1 MCDKEQFEK
10 VREGLGCHSD
20 AFIEEPDCEHCQY
33 DSANCGLEVPSD
45 ALSLI
50 RQQAEKIHELQ
61 TKVHEL
67 QTVQTARVMTLEE
80 ACVQDVCW
88 LEWRKR
94 GRKPVACRVIMRKD
108 YAGQPLPY
116 VYRFFE
122 EPTGYSKKNYG
133 KDWRCWTQRPTDEQR
148 KAVKWDG

>member
-1 MCDKEQFEK
+1 MDREKRLEGVIFELEDDIK
-10 VREGLGCHSD
+10 RAEFVD
-20 AFIEEPDCEHCQY
+20 NFYVDCVSVQALHEAVTLLKAQ
-33 DSANCGLEVPSD
+33 VP
-45 ALSLI
+45 
-50 RQQAEKIHELQ
+50 
-61 TKVHEL
+61 
-67 QTVQTARVMTLEE
+67 RVLTLEE

-108 YAGQPLPY
+108 YAGQPLPC

-148 KAVKWDG
+148 RATPWKN